1 MKSLGD
7 ISTSL
12 VRPNAWIR
20 VGGQLGVGFN
30 PLKTPTRKRAEEL
43 SLRGTVFC
51 PFARVPEM
59 VSRQLLYQGCCQP
72 LAEHQQKR
80 DHNVVVAL
88 VVVQLRVAF
97 QDEEDDVD
105 QLFLQPFSLFFW
117 HAWGKS
123 SGGDM
128 HLNKASSP
136 VTWR

>member
-7 ISTSL
+7 ISVSL

-30 PLKTPTRKRAEEL
+30 SLKTPARKPAEEL
-43 SLRGTVFC
+43 SPGGTVFC
-51 PFARVPEM
+51 PSVRIPEM
-59 VSRQLLYQGCCQP
+59 VGRQLLYQGCCQP

-80 DHNVVVAL
+80 DHDVVVAL
-88 VVVQLRVAF
+88 VVVQLRVAL

-117 HAWGKS
+117 HAWGREVEGRS
-123 SGGDM
+123 I
-128 HLNKASSP
+128 
-136 VTWR
+136 